1 LTHTRFGSIIASSAF
16 TGPGAKM
23 PLASLH
29 DLYIKELRDLH
40 SAEDQLLK
48 ALPRMANG
56 AAAPELR
63 ASFERH
69 ALVTEQQAERLG
81 LILGGID
88 VKATGSK
95 CKAMAGLIAE
105 AQDVL
110 KSATHPAVL
119 DLALIG
125 AALRIEHYEIVGYEC
140 VRTYAKRLGYKE
152 AASLLAQTLEEEEE
166 AEERLGLIAQSVI
179 LFEAEVAKPN
189 ETIAKK
195 AIRGRAKTKG
205 ARKIS

>member
-1 LTHTRFGSIIASSAF
+1 
-16 TGPGAKM
+16 M

-29 DLYIKELRDLH
+29 DLYVEELRDLH

-48 ALPRMANG
+48 ALPRMAKG

-69 ALVTEQQAERLG
+69 ARITEQQAERLG
-81 LILGGID
+81 LILGGLK
-88 VKATGSK
+88 VKPTGKK

-110 KSATHPAVL
+110 DSATHPAVL

-140 VRTYAKRLGYKE
+140 VRTYAKRLGYTE
-152 AASLLAQTLEEEEE
+152 AAALLAQTLEEEEE
-166 AEERLGLIAQSVI
+166 AEERLAIIAQSVI
-179 LFEAEVAKPN
+179 MFEAEAAKPD
-189 ETIAKK
+189 EATAKK
-195 AIRGRAKTKG
+195 SKSARAKKKP
-205 ARKIS
+205 ARKNG